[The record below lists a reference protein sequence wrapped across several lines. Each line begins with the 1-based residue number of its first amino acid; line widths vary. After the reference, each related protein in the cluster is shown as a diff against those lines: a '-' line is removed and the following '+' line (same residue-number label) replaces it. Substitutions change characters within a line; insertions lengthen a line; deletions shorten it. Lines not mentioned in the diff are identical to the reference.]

1 MLVARFV
8 SFVLSRARETETTWC
23 PQLCTGSTIDKQE
36 PFPRGRYVVVKLLG
50 SGTYGKVVE
59 CEDNKYNKTH
69 VAVKL
74 VRREPPLYRTSA
86 KNEIAILRELD
97 GRYGTLKLL
106 REFDHDGHVS
116 RHPFFL

>member
-1 MLVARFV
+1 MLVARSV

-59 CEDNKYNKTH
+59 CEDNKYWILRF
-69 VAVKL
+69 AAI
-74 VRREPPLYRTSA
+74 LYRV
-86 KNEIAILRELD
+86 L
-97 GRYGTLKLL
+97 
-106 REFDHDGHVS
+106 
-116 RHPFFL
+116 FLWLFG